1 MLRVLEL
8 MAQSLQTGDSTAEVL
23 AKLAEHARLV
33 LEADVVVVRRLLPA
47 QQSLLT
53 EGVAGV
59 VPEQLGGVHGA
70 VVPAP
75 PGFGAVAPGT
85 FASAGLP
92 GELPEAYLGRTDAAE
107 LAELGIKQVLV
118 LPLYARG
125 VLVGRLDIG
134 RRVDAPFTLDKRALA
149 PLIAFLVASVLLPG
163 AGPEDE
169 RQARAL
175 RARAAVIEALD
186 PAGRLDQV
194 LVRIGEAADAV
205 APTGLVLSLRWQP
218 EEGGFLPV
226 GVAGGPPYVLE
237 VAKSIPFQPAA
248 IPALQLVAQQAEPV
262 VVPEAEARQMLGP
275 ALAQQLGVRLAVLVP
290 LRDGQGRLLGALL
303 VLSPRG
309 GLELEPN
316 TVFTL
321 SELARAIA
329 PALTLTAKVE
339 ALHQEAERRRLFEGL
354 ARNLAKAEDEAAVAH
369 SLCERLR
376 FSLDTSICCVGVV
389 SEGKDNITWYGRA
402 TGQQIGPVT
411 TALGGDAVARVVRLH
426 LPVRLTTGDVPEV
439 ESWLP
444 AELGLPPAQSALIVP
459 VTANGRLVGVLA
471 LASPKP
477 DAYRVSDEEV
487 ATEAARWVALS
498 VVRLQHL
505 RLAREA
511 GERRASLLGQLLARQ
526 EAERKRLVDAV
537 HNVTLQGLASAL
549 YRIELT
555 ARRAD
560 QQPIEATVAELRHVR
575 DLLAQQIAELR
586 EFVFRLRPA
595 TLDHLG
601 LEAALREYL
610 HHLKHQ
616 AGVEAALDA
625 DLPKRLPPE
634 LETTIYRVVQEAIDT
649 VRLKAG
655 ITRVLVRLRQRPDEA
670 VVVTIADDG
679 RDFAGLT
686 EPAAGETPLPADL
699 SLLALRERVALAGG
713 AMRFTGLPQGGAVMQ
728 IVLPNPRDS

>member
-1 MLRVLEL
+1 
-8 MAQSLQTGDSTAEVL
+8 MAQSLQAGDSTAEVV
-23 AKLAEHARLV
+23 AKLAEQARLA
-33 LEADVVVVRRLLPA
+33 LEADVVVVRRFLPE

-53 EGVAGV
+53 EAVAGV
-59 VPEQLGGVHGA
+59 TPEQLGGLRGA

-75 PGFGAVAPGT
+75 AGFGTVAPGT
-85 FASAGLP
+85 FATVGLP

-125 VLVGRLDIG
+125 VLVGRLEIG
-134 RRVDAPFTLDKRALA
+134 RRVDTPFTLDKRALA
-149 PLIAFLVASVLLPG
+149 PLIAFLVASVLLSA

-169 RQARAL
+169 HQARAL
-175 RARAAVIEALD
+175 RARAAVVEALD
-186 PAGRLDQV
+186 PAGRLDKV
-194 LVRIGEAADAV
+194 LVRIGEAAHAV
-205 APTGLVLSLRWQP
+205 APAGLVLSLRWQP
-218 EEGGFLPV
+218 EGGSFLPV
-226 GVAGGPPYVLE
+226 GMAGGPPYVLE
-237 VAKSIPFQPAA
+237 VVKSIPFQPAA

-262 VVPEAEARQMLGP
+262 VVPEVEAQQMLGST
-275 ALAQQLGVRLAVLVP
+275 LAQQLGVRLAVLVP
-290 LRDGQGRLLGALL
+290 LRDLQGRLFGALL
-303 VLSPRG
+303 MLSPRG

-321 SELARAIA
+321 SELARASA
-329 PALTLTAKVE
+329 PALALTAKVE
-339 ALHQEAERRRLFEGL
+339 ALHQEAERRRLLQGL
-354 ARNLAKAEDEAAVAH
+354 ARNLAKAEDEAAVAR
-369 SLCERLR
+369 SLCEYLR

-389 SEGKDNITWYGRA
+389 SEGKDNITWYGWA

-411 TALGGDAVARVVRLH
+411 TALGGDAVARAVRLQV
-426 LPVRLTTGDVPEV
+426 PVRLTRGDAPEV
-439 ESWLP
+439 ESWFP

-459 VTANGRLVGVLA
+459 VAANGRLVGVLA

-498 VVRLQHL
+498 IVRLQHL

-537 HNVTLQGLASAL
+537 HNVTLQGLASCL
-549 YRIELT
+549 YRVELT

-560 QQPIEATVAELRHVR
+560 QQPIDTTVAELHHIR
-575 DLLAQQIAELR
+575 DLLAQQVAELR

-670 VVVTIADDG
+670 IVVTIADDG

-686 EPAAGETPLPADL
+686 EPATGEIQPPADL

-728 IVLPNPRDS
+728 IVLPSPRDS